1 MSSKLLLITGTLCT
15 LLTTQLSANTITP
28 LSTLSGSWHMRVLDG
43 MEVRK
48 ARAIL
53 DFNAK
58 KMRVDGFDSCNRI
71 SGILK
76 QNPQTQQLSTQL
88 RTTDMECRGNI
99 QKWVSTRLHET
110 MSEGFTIK
118 EEKKYGVKGITLKS
132 SGHELFFKRMER

>member
-1 MSSKLLLITGTLCT
+1 MTTKSLLFISLFSTTL
-15 LLTTQLSANTITP
+15 LSANIN
-28 LSTLSGSWHMRVLDG
+28 LSELSGSWHMRVLDG

-53 DFNAK
+53 DFDAK

-76 QNPQTQQLSTQL
+76 QNPQTNQLSTQL
-88 RTTDMECRGNI
+88 RTTKMACRGNI
-99 QKWVSTRLHET
+99 QKWVSKRLHET

-118 EEKKYGVKGITLKS
+118 EEKKYGVEGITLKS
-132 SGHELFFKRMER
+132 SSYELFFKRMSKDND

>member
-1 MSSKLLLITGTLCT
+1 MTTKSLLFISLFSTTL
-15 LLTTQLSANTITP
+15 LSANIN
-28 LSTLSGSWHMRVLDG
+28 LSELSGSWHMRVLDG

-53 DFNAK
+53 DFDAK

-76 QNPQTQQLSTQL
+76 QNPQTKQLSTQL
-88 RTTDMECRGNI
+88 RTTKMACRGNI
-99 QKWVSTRLHET
+99 QKWVSKRLHET

-118 EEKKYGVKGITLKS
+118 EEKKYGVEGITLKS
-132 SGHELFFKRMER
+132 SSYELFFKRMSKDND